1 MIIQEN
7 LDNGSIYLHSY
18 AIEPPY
24 VDEALTFRAELY
36 HSDCIF
42 ILEYCLN

>member
-18 AIEPPY
+18 PLEPATMN
-24 VDEALTFRAELY
+24 EALTFRAELY